1 MKLLYMPLFVLLY
14 LIPVTAG
21 PIERVAELMRQGN
34 VAELT
39 KLFADNV
46 EITIQDEENLYSKT
60 QAGLILDK
68 FFSQNKPTSVKVLHK
83 VNSSQNYIFGVI
95 ILNTQKGP
103 YRIAVTIKQTG
114 STPEL
119 IEIRVET
126 EKVK

>member
-1 MKLLYMPLFVLLY
+1 MPLFVLLY

>member
-14 LIPVTAG
+14 LVPVATG

-39 KLFADNV
+39 KLFAANV

-68 FFSQNKPTSVKVLHK
+68 FFNQNKPTSVKVLHK

-103 YRIAVTIKQTG
+103 YRVAVTIKQSGNT
-114 STPEL
+114 SEL
-119 IEIRVET
+119 IEMRVET

>member
-1 MKLLYMPLFVLLY
+1 MKLLYMSLLALLY
-14 LIPVTAG
+14 LAPVAAG

-39 KLFADNV
+39 KLFAANV
-46 EITIQDEENLYSKT
+46 EITIQDEENLYSRT

-68 FFSQNKPTSVKVLHK
+68 FFTQNKPTSYKVLHK
-83 VNSSQNYIFGVI
+83 INSSQNYLFGVI

-114 STPEL
+114 KTSEL
-119 IEIRVET
+119 IEMRVET

>member
-1 MKLLYMPLFVLLY
+1 MKLLYVPILVLLY
-14 LIPVTAG
+14 LVSVAAG
-21 PIERVAELMRQGN
+21 PIEKVAELMRQGN

-39 KLFADNV
+39 KLFAANV
-46 EITIQDEENLYSKT
+46 EITMQDDENLYSKT

-103 YRIAVTIKQTG
+103 YRIAVTLKQTG
-114 STPEL
+114 NTSEL
-119 IEIRVET
+119 IEMRVET

>member
-14 LIPVTAG
+14 LLQVAAG
-21 PIERVAELMRQGN
+21 PIEKVADLMRQGN

-39 KLFADNV
+39 KLFAANV

-68 FFSQNKPTSVKVLHK
+68 FFSQNKPISVKVLHK

-103 YRIAVTIKQTG
+103 YRVAVTIKQTG
-114 STPEL
+114 NTSEL
-119 IEIRVET
+119 IEMRVET
-126 EKVK
+126 ERVK

>member
-1 MKLLYMPLFVLLY
+1 MKLLYMPIFVLLY
-14 LIPVTAG
+14 LIPVAAG
-21 PIERVAELMRQGN
+21 PIERVADLMRQGN

-39 KLFADNV
+39 KLFAANV

-83 VNSSQNYIFGVI
+83 INSSQNYIFGVI

-103 YRIAVTIKQTG
+103 YRVAVTIKQTG
-114 STPEL
+114 ATSEL
-119 IEIRVET
+119 IEMRIET
-126 EKVK
+126 ERVK

>member
-1 MKLLYMPLFVLLY
+1 MKLLYMPIFVLLY
-14 LIPVTAG
+14 LIPVAAG
-21 PIERVAELMRQGN
+21 PIERVADLMRQGN

-39 KLFADNV
+39 KLFAANV

-68 FFSQNKPTSVKVLHK
+68 FFSQNKPTSVKLLHK
-83 VNSSQNYIFGVI
+83 INSSQNYIFGVI

-103 YRIAVTIKQTG
+103 YRVAVTIKQTG
-114 STPEL
+114 TTSEL
-119 IEIRVET
+119 IEMRVET

>member
-39 KLFADNV
+39 KLFAANV